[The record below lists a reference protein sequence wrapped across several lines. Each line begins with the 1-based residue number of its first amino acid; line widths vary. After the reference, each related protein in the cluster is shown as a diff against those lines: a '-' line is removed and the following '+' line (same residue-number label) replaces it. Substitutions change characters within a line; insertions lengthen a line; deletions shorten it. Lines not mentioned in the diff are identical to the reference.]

1 MSGVRKLLLFAA
13 ALVWLL
19 GSARAQDFFNLTADE
34 VRIDGNLPWFTHTF
48 DLNEGFSDSTYC
60 VEIEYPEF
68 IEMTSA
74 DVARYHN
81 VTSDSL
87 PSMPTVYCNVGVA
100 RKHGQ
105 LDVSFVPLVFRDGK
119 YQKLVSF
126 KLAVKSR
133 VNRMRRV
140 AAVASQ
146 QSSSRYASH
155 SVLSSGTW
163 AKIRIPSSGVYQL
176 TDDVIRK
183 AGFSEPSKVRLYGY
197 GGALQ
202 PETLSGDYL
211 TSTDDLK
218 EVPTCTV
225 GGRRLFYAQGPVT
238 WSTNGSSRVRNPY
251 SDYGYYFLTEG
262 SDTPLTVG
270 EDEFLSSIYPSDDD
284 SNTLY
289 EVDDFAWYHGGRN
302 LYDATDFF
310 IGTTNS
316 YGMTVV
322 GASSNGTLTVV
333 LTSNVASVAKV
344 SFNGTELGSISV
356 PAPSSGDKCE
366 AASAS
371 KTFTLDNITT
381 DNTVQIT
388 PTSGS
393 SIYLDYI
400 ILHTAEPKAAPN
412 LTNDAFPVPEYV
424 CRITNQDHHADTA
437 VDAVILIPASQK
449 LRKQAERLKE
459 IYETYDGM
467 TARIVPADEL
477 FNEFS
482 SGTPDATAYRR
493 YMKMLYDRAETDSD
507 IPRYLVL
514 FGDGAWDNRMLSPAW
529 DNCSPDDYLLC
540 YESENSFSEI
550 YCFVSDDFFCML
562 DDNEA
567 IHTGSDDKRGF
578 TGKPDVAVGRF
589 PVRTEAEANAMLDK
603 IEVYREN
610 TNAGS
615 WQNTIVV
622 MGDDGNNNTHME
634 AADEVAK
641 MVEKEHP
648 TIDVRRIM
656 WDTYKRETTT
666 TGERYPDAAKLIG
679 QYMTDGALMMNYNG
693 HGSATQMS
701 HEAVVTL
708 QDFSTTTSKNLPLW
722 VTASCDIMPFDGQSS
737 NIGETALFNA
747 NGGAVA
753 FFGTTRTVYTNYNLS
768 MNKQFTHYV
777 LSTDASGNPVS
788 VGEAA
793 RLAKATLVETGADNT
808 PNKLQYTLLGDPALV
823 LAYPNPLAVIDSI
836 NGEAVSGT
844 ETSVTLKA
852 GSVVRAKGRV
862 LNPNG
867 AVSGFSGKLTAVA
880 YDALR
885 QITGRLN
892 NTGTDGSTTAF
903 VYEDRTNTIYR
914 GNDSI
919 RNGYFEL
926 AFAVPKDISYSDGK
940 GRFIVFG
947 VDGSSNSTVS
957 GSTENLVF
965 NGSSIQKNDSLGP
978 TIYCYLN
985 SSSFVNGGT
994 VNTTPYFVAQISD
1007 EDGINAAG
1015 GGVGHDLKLVIDGDM
1030 NKTYALNDYF
1040 TFDFGSYTSGTVGYS
1055 IPALDEGQHKLQFRA
1070 WDILNNSSVAE
1081 LSFYVSKDASPAL
1094 LDVESLANPATTT
1107 TSFRIIHD
1115 RVGSEVGV
1123 TVEVYDMAGRL
1134 LWCHSEN
1141 TTPSSNTVTVDWNLC
1156 TSLGG
1161 RIGTGVYL
1169 YRARVD
1175 SGGGSRQ
1182 SATKKLIVLS
1192 NK

>member
-1 MSGVRKLLLFAA
+1 MSGVRKLLLLIA
-13 ALVWLL
+13 ALMWLS
-19 GSARAQDFFNLTADE
+19 GSARAQKFFNLTAEE
-34 VRIDGNLPWFTHTF
+34 VRIDGSLPWFTHTF
-48 DLNEGFSDSTYC
+48 SLEKGFSDSTYC

-68 IEMTSA
+68 IDMTPA

-87 PSMPTVYCNVGVA
+87 PEMPTVYSSVGVA
-100 RKHGQ
+100 RKRGQ
-105 LDVSFVPLVFRDGK
+105 LDVSFVPLVFRNGK

-133 VNRMRRV
+133 SNRIRRV
-140 AAVASQ
+140 AEA
-146 QSSSRYASH
+146 QSEETTSRYAAH

-163 AKIRIPSSGVYQL
+163 AKIRVPSSGVYQL
-176 TDDVIRK
+176 TDDVIRS
-183 AGFSEPSKVRLYGY
+183 AGFSDPSKVRLYGY
-197 GGALQ
+197 GGAMQ

-218 EVPTCTV
+218 EVATCTV

-238 WSTNGSSRVRNPY
+238 WSTTGKSRVRNPY
-251 SDYGYYFLTEG
+251 SDYGYYFLTDGTE
-262 SDTPLTVG
+262 TPLTIG
-270 EDEFLSSIYPSDDD
+270 EEEFLASFYPSDDYK
-284 SNTLY
+284 NTLY

-302 LYDATDFF
+302 LYDATDF
-310 IGTTNS
+310 N
-316 YGMTVV
+316 V
-322 GASSNGTLTVV
+322 GESNVYYMNAGGAPANGTLTVV
-333 LTSNVASVAKV
+333 LTANVASAATVNVNGVEKGTIKV
-344 SFNGTELGSISV
+344 S
-356 PAPSSGDKCE
+356 APNSNDKYV
-366 AASAS
+366 ANSTT
-371 KTFTLDNITT
+371 KTFTLTEIKDENV
-381 DNTVQIT
+381 VQIT

-400 ILHTAEPKAAPN
+400 ILHTNEPKAAPN
-412 LTNDAFPVPEYV
+412 LSTDAFPSPEYV
-424 CRITNQDHHADTA
+424 YRITNQDHHADSA
-437 VDAVILIPASQK
+437 VDVVILIPASQK

-459 IYETYDGM
+459 IYETHDGM

-507 IPRYLVL
+507 IPHYLVL

-529 DNCSPDDYLLC
+529 DGCSPDDYLLC
-540 YESENSFSEI
+540 YESENSLSEI

-567 IHTGSDDKRGF
+567 IHTGSDSKKGF
-578 TGKPDVAVGRF
+578 SGKPDVAVGRF
-589 PVRTEAEANAMLDK
+589 PVRTEAEATAMLDK
-603 IEVYREN
+603 IETYREN
-610 TNAGS
+610 TNAGA

-634 AADEVAK
+634 AANEVANTI
-641 MVEKEHP
+641 ETEHP

-666 TGERYPDAAKLIG
+666 TGKRYPEAAKLIG
-679 QYMTDGALMMNYNG
+679 QYMTDGALIMNYNG
-693 HGSATQMS
+693 HGSATQLS

-708 QDFSTTTSKNLPLW
+708 QDFSATASKNLPLW
-722 VTASCDIMPFDGQSS
+722 VTASCDIMPFDGQSA
-737 NIGETALFNA
+737 NIGETALFNTK
-747 NGGAVA
+747 GGAVA
-753 FFGTTRTVYTNYNLS
+753 FFGTTRTVFTNYNLS
-768 MNKQFTHYV
+768 MNRQFTHYV
-777 LSTDASGNPVS
+777 LSTDSTGNTIS
-788 VGEAA
+788 IGEAA
-793 RLAKATLVETGADNT
+793 RLAKTALVETGADNT

-823 LAYPNPLAVIDSI
+823 LASPKPLAVIDSI
-836 NGEAVSGT
+836 NGEAVNGT
-844 ETSVTLKA
+844 ETVVTLKA

-862 LNPNG
+862 LNPDG
-867 AVSGFSGKLTAVA
+867 TAGGFSGKLTAVA

-892 NTGTDGSTTAF
+892 NTDSDGATTAF
-903 VYEDRTNTIYR
+903 VYEDRTNTIYK

-919 RNGYFEL
+919 RNGQFEL

-940 GRFIVFG
+940 GRLIVFG
-947 VDGSSNSTVS
+947 ADGGGNSTVS
-957 GSTENLVF
+957 GSTESLVF
-965 NGSSIQKNDSLGP
+965 NGSAIQKNDSLGP

-985 SSSFVNGGT
+985 STAFVNGGT
-994 VNTTPYFVAQISD
+994 VNTTPYFMAEISD

-1015 GGVGHDLKLVIDGDM
+1015 SGVGHDLKLVIDGDM

-1081 LSFYVSKDASPAL
+1081 LTFNVSKDASPAM
-1094 LDVESLANPATTT
+1094 LDVESLANPATTNT
-1107 TSFRIIHD
+1107 TFRIIHD
-1115 RVGSEVGV
+1115 RAGSEVSV
-1123 TVEVYDMAGRL
+1123 TMEVYDMAGRQ
-1134 LWCHSEN
+1134 LWRNTES
-1141 TTPSSNTVTVDWNLC
+1141 TTPSSNTVTMNWDLC

-1169 YRARVD
+1169 YRARID
-1175 SGGGSRQ
+1175 CDGASKLS
-1182 SATKKLIVLS
+1182 STKKLIVLS

>member
-1 MSGVRKLLLFAA
+1 MNGVRKLLLLFAA
-13 ALVWLL
+13 LMWLS
-19 GSARAQDFFNLTADE
+19 GSARAQNFFNLTADE
-34 VRIDGNLPWFTHTF
+34 VRIDGRLPWFTHTF
-48 DLNEGFSDSTYC
+48 DLNNGFSDSTYS

-68 IEMTSA
+68 IDMTPA
-74 DVARYHN
+74 DIVRYHN
-81 VTSDSL
+81 VTTDSL
-87 PSMPTVYCNVGVA
+87 PSMPTVYSSVGVV
-100 RKHGQ
+100 RKRGQ
-105 LDVSFVPLVFRDGK
+105 LDVSFVPLVYRNGK

-133 VNRMRRV
+133 ANRMRR
-140 AAVASQ
+140 AAAQSGE
-146 QSSSRYASH
+146 SSSRYATH

-163 AKIRIPSSGVYQL
+163 AKIRVSSSGVYQL
-176 TDDVIRK
+176 SDDVIRE
-183 AGFSEPSKVRLYGY
+183 AGFTDPSKVRLYGY

-211 TSTDDLK
+211 ASTDDLK
-218 EVPTCTV
+218 EVATCTV
-225 GGRRLFYAQGPVT
+225 GGRRLFYAQGSVT
-238 WSTNGSSRVRNPY
+238 WNANGRSRVRNPY

-262 SDTPLTVG
+262 SETPLSVS
-270 EDEFLSSIYPSDDD
+270 EEEFLASIYPSDDD

-302 LYDATDFF
+302 LYDSQDFF
-310 IGTTNS
+310 VGTANT
-316 YGMTVV
+316 YHMTAA
-322 GASSNGTLTVV
+322 GSSSSGTLTVM
-333 LTSNVASVAKV
+333 LTANVASTAKV

-356 PAPSSGDKCE
+356 SAPSSSDKCE
-366 AASAS
+366 AASSS
-371 KTFTLDNITT
+371 KTFTLDNITA

-388 PTSGS
+388 PTSGG
-393 SIYLDYI
+393 SIYLDHI
-400 ILHTAEPKAAPN
+400 ILHSAEPKAAPD
-412 LTNDAFPVPEYV
+412 LETDAFPVPEYV
-424 CRITNQDHHADTA
+424 YRITNQDHHADTS

-449 LRKQAERLKE
+449 LRKQAERLKK
-459 IYETYDGM
+459 IYETHDGM

-529 DNCSPDDYLLC
+529 DGCSPDDYLLC

-567 IHTGSDDKRGF
+567 LHTGSDDKRGF

-589 PVRTEAEANAMLDK
+589 PVRTEDEANTMLDK
-603 IEVYREN
+603 IEAYREN
-610 TNAGS
+610 TNAGA

-622 MGDDGNNNTHME
+622 MGDDGNNNTHMA

-641 MVEKEHP
+641 IVEQEHP
-648 TIDVRRIM
+648 SIDVRRIM

-666 TGERYPDAAKLIG
+666 TGDRYPEAAKLIG

-693 HGSATQMS
+693 HGSATQLS

-708 QDFSTTTSKNLPLW
+708 HDFSSTASKNLPLW

-777 LSTDASGNPVS
+777 LSTDADGKAMS
-788 VGEAA
+788 VGEAV
-793 RLAKATLVETGADNT
+793 RLAKTSLVDTGADNT

-823 LAYPNPLAVIDSI
+823 LAYPKTGAVIDSI
-836 NGEAVSGT
+836 NGEAVNGT
-844 ETSVTLKA
+844 ETTVTLKA
-852 GSVVRAKGRV
+852 GSVVKVKGRV
-862 LNPNG
+862 LNPDG
-867 AVSGFSGKLTAVA
+867 AASGFSGKLTAVA

-892 NTGTDGSTTAF
+892 NTGTDGASTAF
-903 VYEDRTNTIYR
+903 VYEDRTNTIYK
-914 GNDSI
+914 GSDSI
-919 RNGYFEL
+919 RNGRFEL

-940 GRFIVFG
+940 GRLIVFG
-947 VDGSSNSTVS
+947 VDSDGSSTVS

-978 TIYCYLN
+978 AIYCYLN

-1030 NKTYALNDYF
+1030 TKTYALNDYF

-1055 IPALDEGQHKLQFRA
+1055 IPALEEGQHKLQFRA

-1081 LSFYVSKDASPAL
+1081 LSFYVSKDASPTL
-1094 LDVESLANPATTT
+1094 LDIESLANPASTT

-1115 RVGSEVGV
+1115 RVGCEVGV
-1123 TVEVYDMAGRL
+1123 TVEVYDMAGRQ
-1134 LWCHSEN
+1134 LWRHSEN
-1141 TTPSSNTVTVDWNLC
+1141 LTPSSNTVTIDWDLC

-1175 SGGGSRQ
+1175 SGGGSRL